1 MIKAATLLAN
11 DTDPNND
18 ILSISAVSG
27 AQNGMVVIGQNGDLT
42 FTPNAGFTGQAQF
55 TYTASDG
62 KSGTDTAKV
71 VIDFQDT
78 ADQFTFWNTSATPAI
93 LTDSDTSSVNLG
105 LKFTVETDGEI
116 DALRY
121 YKSAGNVGPHSGY
134 LWSDT
139 GTLLAKVDFTNESN
153 QGWQQATLSAPI
165 KVSANQTFV
174 VSYFAPKGGYSVT
187 ENYFTSALDVG
198 PMTAIKTG
206 GVYAYGGSGVFP
218 TQTHLSS
225 NYWVDV
231 VFDPANS
238 TSGGGTGTTPN
249 PIGEAGAV
257 TFTQTGSSQWF
268 KVTFAQKLDNPS
280 VVMGGLSSNDADPGT
295 MRVRNVTDYGF
306 EFQLDEWDY
315 LDGKHGSETVRWVAI
330 EQGVHT
336 LSNGQVIEAGSSS
349 ASGATASVGLTA
361 GAFSSAPR
369 VLAQVATTNDARA
382 VTDRVSGVTT
392 SKFNL
397 GLIHEEAKATNSH
410 GVETVDWIA
419 VQNGGSGDVGLV
431 AGRAY
436 NKVGDGP
443 ATIDFTGAFTSANYA
458 VIADLNSV
466 RETDT
471 ADLRFSAVTGTS
483 FTAFADEE
491 QSKDAETGHAAET
504 VAYFATDIGLIYA
517 DLSIG

>member
-1 MIKAATLLAN
+1 
-11 DTDPNND
+11 
-18 ILSISAVSG
+18 
-27 AQNGMVVIGQNGDLT
+27 
-42 FTPNAGFTGQAQF
+42 
-55 TYTASDG
+55 
-62 KSGTDTAKV
+62 
-71 VIDFQDT
+71 
-78 ADQFTFWNTSATPAI
+78 
-93 LTDSDTSSVNLG
+93 
-105 LKFTVETDGEI
+105 
-116 DALRY
+116 
-121 YKSAGNVGPHSGY
+121 
-134 LWSDT
+134 
-139 GTLLAKVDFTNESN
+139 
-153 QGWQQATLSAPI
+153 
-165 KVSANQTFV
+165 V

-206 GVYAYGGSGVFP
+206 GVYAYGGSGLFP

-238 TSGGGTGTTPN
+238 TSGGGTGTIPN

-257 TFTQTGSSQWF
+257 TFTQTGSTQWF
-268 KVTFAQKLDNPS
+268 KVSFAQKLDNPS
-280 VVMGGLSSNDADPGT
+280 VVMGGLSINDADPGT

-315 LDGKHGSETVRWVAI
+315 LDGKHGSETVRWIAI

-336 LSNGQVIEAGSSS
+336 LSNGQVIEAGSSAATG
-349 ASGATASVGLTA
+349 ASVSVGLTA
-361 GAFSSAPR
+361 GAFSAAPR

-397 GLIHEEAKATNSH
+397 DLIHEEAKAANSH
-410 GVETVDWIA
+410 GTETVDWIA
-419 VQNGGSGDVGLV
+419 VQNGGSGDIGFV

-436 NKVGDGP
+436 NKVGSAP
-443 ATIDFTGAFTSANYA
+443 TAIDFTGAFSSANYA
-458 VIADLNSV
+458 MVADINSV
-466 RETDT
+466 REVDT
-471 ADLRFSAVTGTS
+471 ADLRFSSVNGTS

-491 QSKDAETGHAAET
+491 QSKDVETTHSAET
-504 VAYFATDIGLIYA
+504 VAYLATDIGLIYA